1 MFGTFDHLSGAFRV
15 RLRRYVLNL
24 RGKPDISFINPN
36 LGVGGVSSVK
46 SLQKCGIQAV
56 LDLRLEDK
64 DDPKEIQKHSMEYMS
79 IEIPDRGT
87 PDFEYAIRAT
97 IWMKSNID
105 QGKKVF
111 VHCNLG
117 RGRGPLLTVTYLVS
131 QGVKCDE
138 AIKIVKTIRP
148 YSFFNKKQL
157 QWIHEFENWKD

>member
-1 MFGTFDHLSGAFRV
+1 MFGTFDHLSGACRV

-36 LGVGGVSSVK
+36 LGVGGASSVT

-56 LDLRLEDK
+56 LDLRAEAQ
-64 DDPKEIQKHSMEYMS
+64 DDPKELQKYSMEYMS
-79 IEIPDRGT
+79 IEIPDRGI
-87 PDFEYAIRAT
+87 PDFEYATRAT
-97 IWMKSNID
+97 MWIKSNID

-131 QGVKCDE
+131 QGIKCDE
-138 AIKIVKTIRP
+138 AIKHVKTVRP

-157 QWIHEFENWKD
+157 QWIHEFENRKD